1 MKKLFKILVPALLIV
16 ASACKSTAEKT
27 YNYQTMEP
35 TQNKSE
41 YATIGGGCFWCIEAI
56 FSEVRGIHSATS
68 GYSGGTVKNPSYREV
83 ISGRTGHA
91 EVVQL
96 AFDPE
101 IISYRDILEIFFH
114 LHDPTT
120 LNRQGADVGTQ
131 YRSVIFYH
139 NEDQEKTARKVFEE
153 TDRSDLWDNP
163 LVTEIS
169 PLVEFYIAEDY
180 HQNYF
185 KNNPNQP
192 YCTFVISPK
201 LSKLRKLF
209 KDKL

>member
-1 MKKLFKILVPALLIV
+1 MKTLIKIFIPALLI
-16 ASACKSTAEKT
+16 STLSFKSTAKET
-27 YNYQTMEP
+27 HNYITMES
-35 TQNKSE
+35 TQNKYE

-56 FSEVRGIHSATS
+56 FMEVRGIHTATS

-139 NEDQEKTARKVFEE
+139 NEDQKKTARKVFEE
-153 TDRSDLWDNP
+153 IDRSDLWDNT

-169 PLVEFYIAEDY
+169 PLAEFYVAEDY
-180 HQNYF
+180 HQNYYS
-185 KNNPNQP
+185 NNPNQP

>member
-1 MKKLFKILVPALLIV
+1 MNNLFKILITVVFITAV
-16 ASACKSTAEKT
+16 SCKSTAEKT
-27 YNYQTMEP
+27 YNYSTMESS
-35 TQNKSE
+35 QIEYE

-56 FSEVRGIHSATS
+56 FSEVKGIQSVTS

-83 ISGRTGHA
+83 TSGRTGHA

-101 IISYRDILEIFFH
+101 IISCRDILEIFFH

-131 YRSVIFYH
+131 YRSVIFFH
-139 NEDQEKTARKVFEE
+139 NDEQERVARKVFEE
-153 TDRSDLWDNP
+153 IDRSDLWENP

-169 PLVEFYIAEDY
+169 PLQEFYIAEDY
-180 HQNYF
+180 HQNYYS
-185 KNNPNQP
+185 NNPNQP